1 MEAEPHLGPPG
12 LHPCGKPRGQMTETH
27 VTPHQPIST
36 CSPFQPSSPH
46 LLLAVLQWILTTSYQ
61 SRGAVMGTGTA
72 GQVLSLPQACMAG
85 HETLC
90 PPQSGA
96 IGVALACQASF
107 SFSKPLP
114 MGQAQGWVLVHLHGA
129 GELART
135 GGRCHQD
142 SKENSASS
150 IHPGRVK
157 TGPAQGTQHFACTQF
172 LGRPT
177 WPLSKCSGWD
187 PGGCDV
193 PARLRAARGG

>member
-12 LHPCGKPRGQMTETH
+12 LHPCRKPRGQMTETH

-46 LLLAVLQWILTTSYQ
+46 LLLVVLQWILTTSYQ

-107 SFSKPLP
+107 SFSKPLHESLILEGP
-114 MGQAQGWVLVHLHGA
+114 GPGVGLGPSPWSWSLRVGKDRRALSPGFQ
-129 GELART
+129 GELSQQHSPRA
-135 GGRCHQD
+135 GQD
-142 SKENSASS
+142 RPCSRNAAFRLHSV
-150 IHPGRVK
+150 PGKAYLAFVQMLRL
-157 TGPAQGTQHFACTQF
+157 GPRW
-172 LGRPT
+172 L
-177 WPLSKCSGWD
+177 
-187 PGGCDV
+187 
-193 PARLRAARGG
+193 

>member
-1 MEAEPHLGPPG
+1 MSPL
-12 LHPCGKPRGQMTETH
+12 
-27 VTPHQPIST
+27 ISP
-36 CSPFQPSSPH
+36 SAPAPPSSHP
-46 LLLAVLQWILTTSYQ
+46 ALTSCWLCSYGFSPLPTSP
-61 SRGAVMGTGTA
+61 GDAVMGTGTA
-72 GQVLSLPQACMAG
+72 GQVFSLPQACMAG